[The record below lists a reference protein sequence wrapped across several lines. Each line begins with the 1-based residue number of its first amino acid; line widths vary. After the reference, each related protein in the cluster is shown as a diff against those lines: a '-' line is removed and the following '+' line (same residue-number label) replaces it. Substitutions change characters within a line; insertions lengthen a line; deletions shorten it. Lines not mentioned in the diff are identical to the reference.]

1 MATDMQ
7 PLFSGIPSHS
17 TRAVP
22 DARERVPAI
31 KNPEYSR
38 DFDSLLERADARQ
51 TAMKREPASAR
62 AGSKPSSQAR
72 VAPRSTAES
81 QSLSTDRSTAPVRKE
96 STVGRNDEAR
106 SKSEQGSTGKS
117 DGDSIEDKIDQSDDQ
132 TTPQQAMILA
142 AMIVP
147 APTVELP
154 KVQVDATPDSES
166 VTSADAAGKVATA
179 TSTGVQNT
187 APSLATAMSPSV
199 QSPGQ
204 TSVGNALP
212 DAAEQSADLK
222 PTPAK
227 GQASGGAMDVSELTP
242 ALQEGV
248 LPEQN
253 VTGSEGTSKDAKSES
268 DRIPAAVAVVTTI
281 KVETRTPETAAA
293 DQVDR
298 RTILDAISQDNS
310 LSIGQEAGNAEMSP
324 ETGAQQ
330 FSDSSADAD
339 RSVPSQATVSE
350 SADRP
355 VVFDRLSGLNQ
366 PVSSPNDNSPGRSE
380 SGQTTSVSR
389 VAESERVTEFREAL
403 PVAHSVMLD
412 LDPLDMG
419 PLRVRV
425 MMSDQTVHAHI
436 RTEHGE
442 LGQGLLQQ
450 GQSLESSLRT
460 TGLEMGMLR
469 VTVDQQQGRNDN
481 AWMFQQQQQGRTAPS
496 ASSHP
501 ATGEEERSARG
512 ERGSYSSEHVSIF
525 A

>member
-7 PLFSGIPSHS
+7 PLYSGIPSHS

-51 TAMKREPASAR
+51 TAMNREPASAR

-106 SKSEQGSTGKS
+106 PKSEQGSTGKS

-179 TSTGVQNT
+179 TSTGVPNT

-253 VTGSEGTSKDAKSES
+253 VAASEVATKGSKSDPE
-268 DRIPAAVAVVTTI
+268 RIPAAVAAVTTI
-281 KVETRTPETAAA
+281 KTETKASEIAVTDHA
-293 DQVDR
+293 DRPV
-298 RTILDAISQDNS
+298 ILDAISQDNS
-310 LSIGQEAGNAEMSP
+310 LSTGQEAGHADEYP
-324 ETGAQQ
+324 ETGSQQ
-330 FSDSSADAD
+330 FSESSANAD
-339 RSVPSQATVSE
+339 RSTPNQSMTNGMVERPLFL
-350 SADRP
+350 DRMN
-355 VVFDRLSGLNQ
+355 SLNQ
-366 PVSSPNDNSPGRSE
+366 AAPSSNESGSSRSE
-380 SGQTTSVSR
+380 TWQTASVLR
-389 VAESERVTEFREAL
+389 AAESERLTEIRGAS
-403 PVAHSVMLD
+403 PVAQSVMLD